1 MYLMRSSTHKHWS
14 GVTIGDRV
22 YDVADERHI
31 GRITKHDGAFA
42 TIEWEETGWKSTEVP
57 MGNLRKIKLMDGR

>member
-1 MYLMRSSTHKHWS
+1 MRSNTHKHWS

-22 YDVADERHI
+22 LWTDERHI
-31 GRITKHDGAFA
+31 GRITFHDGAFA

-57 MGNLRKIKLMDGR
+57 MGELRKVPRERIQ